1 LLFYKGREE
10 TVTEEIVSARQKR
23 LTKAANKLVP
33 KALEALAKVAAL
45 GKLKPSEE
53 QARKI
58 INALTEG
65 VDVVIDQLIPED
77 EPEKPSF
84 TL

>member
-45 GKLKPSEE
+45 GKLNPTQE
-53 QARKI
+53 QAHKI
-58 INALTEG
+58 LSALNEAL
-65 VDVVIDQLIPED
+65 DAIDESLLPPDKPE
-77 EPEKPSF
+77 PKF